1 MTFTPANNDIGFE
14 NEEKPTVDI
23 GFENEE
29 KSTVDMNID
38 QKLQKVGYEDE
49 TTVDT
54 TIIEEQPKVEFEN
67 VFDNKKIFN
76 MDKSWLDWDTEYDF
90 SDYTNTFLQD
100 GSEPFDLYGEAN
112 DKTRNIFK
120 DTIDF
125 SIGENTVP
133 NLEARLKFL
142 SLYDFIKGNQFTNL
156 GFNNKPITRPNDR
169 KEFFELIKRETG
181 YSGGEFLSNKIPI
194 DVVESEEFQNGLTN
208 VMKHYEDKGFTIT
221 MLEADDESGLNKLAK
236 GLGIEI
242 GVGITADYVFAPL
255 LMGNGWAKAVYVL
268 GQFTVGYYANIE
280 AQKQRAKTEDKVNF
294 EVNQNEAIAAG
305 TVQIIPFGVTLKNWK
320 GVAASGVY
328 GSTIATTETFLRD
341 ILGDEVTLK
350 EYYTNAGLGLGF
362 GATLKGSIEG
372 LDKIFTKYKG
382 FKFDKA
388 NKIFNLSKKD
398 VQVVEEATENISK
411 ANKVLKNDIESKG
424 ENYDNIGQKLQNE
437 GSGTNSQTNVR
448 PIDGSVR
455 TYIMPSQFKNTKPN
469 YGDAPIIFES
479 DFDKMA
485 WYLRYKKTKPPKY
498 ADQILES
505 FITQGFTEAEIRQ
518 HGTNIHEKIKQIV
531 IDKTGNAQAGQGNTV
546 GLTIEVPADA
556 KYSGEVQ
563 TTITGK
569 KQNLG
574 DLTKNP
580 QSVEFIKNLKP
591 RQQELVESIIRQLK
605 DENVFLGSKSQVQTR
620 LEGLGMFDKGVVKL
634 SNTSAIK
641 EYAEMYAK
649 MYNLVP
655 SDSLNFAL
663 SQVITLATENV
674 ANKNQIMMDLIKT
687 KDSAKI
693 SKAIDDLFESLTD
706 VEEWLTLG
714 LPLRTQAGRTV
725 KSFGM
730 KPEQGIEG
738 KTVEEI
744 TGMTP
749 AEKAA
754 ATAKV
759 PELQID
765 IDDAIARNQLLKT
778 RLKDAL
784 EEATKTG
791 DYSRLNQVAVKI
803 KAASGDPR
811 KLVAIQNQ
819 DAFSTSLMK
828 GASKAVRILN
838 EIGINAVLSGP
849 TTQTIN
855 LYSGAMMTFMKA
867 MNNFA
872 GANSVQE
879 LQAAQQYM
887 SYLFYNL
894 DFGVNAWKRSW
905 DMEDNFV
912 NVGNIKG
919 DTGQRF
925 IISSDSSFWPLR
937 AYDEFGKIIRLP
949 SRLMTANDALI
960 QAPNI
965 IAATAFEAFNE
976 GIARNLKGENLTKYI
991 KGTVDGVISY
1001 LLRGQEGTLGRID
1014 PLDEGV
1020 VGPKQLQPTDAV
1032 IQRIL
1037 TRAKEVG
1044 KTITFT
1050 QDIRT
1055 DSLFGKGA
1063 KFINDAAINN
1073 PLVRFYFKFTRT
1085 PTNMFLESS
1094 RYLPIVNMPIQVTLP
1109 NGKRAN
1115 INVVN
1120 QAFLPDMVADL
1131 NSSDPYVRQQANGQI
1146 RMGAALGTL
1155 MLFLTNKQFEDGDDE
1170 YKEEFLTGGGPNFYT
1185 KEGAAQW
1192 IAMWKNGWRP
1202 YSKAVLQ
1209 YDEYGDPLL
1218 KNGKPVYIYKSL
1230 EFIPDP
1236 LASLIRTWLDF
1247 AEMQPYLF
1255 DEDFDVEGVAEYVG
1269 TWFAFVGRNMF
1280 GKTYTSQ
1287 VSELLKI
1294 ISAGGQINEQGI
1306 DEGLKYQS
1314 KKFIDYVGRQ
1324 VSSNF
1329 PYSSLFKRLQR
1340 LPAAIKETMGFN
1352 EEDAKALFEST
1363 GDPTELRKF
1372 IKRDS
1377 KTYSGDGANE
1387 SLPYSHEDFNKANF
1401 VIQALENTRDKIFKE
1416 IVPLNVGGKLPAQV
1430 EHITNNVITYP
1441 RKEGGIFQ
1449 FIYNRPIGESQNF
1462 LVNEVESEIG
1472 KTLPPPP
1479 DIIRGS
1485 ALPNLTSGEFIPKK
1499 LDRVEYNNL
1508 KKIVNLIELNYK
1520 GKSMNIQEAIN
1531 AEINTDYIK
1540 KRRSIIKN
1548 FGLQSEEGTRAA
1560 EEIFQKLS
1568 KINTKYIKAGMIEYM
1583 QTEMTQEDINNR
1595 INAVE
1600 EKNQNY
1606 NDVLLKELDKLNLGT
1621 FNNSSF

>member
-1 MTFTPANNDIGFE
+1 MTFTPTNNELGFDK
-14 NEEKPTVDI
+14 EKPDL
-23 GFENEE
+23 
-29 KSTVDMNID
+29 DID
-38 QKLQKVGYEDE
+38 QKLNELGFEDE

-54 TIIEEQPKVEFEN
+54 EEDQQPEIEFEN

-76 MDKSWLDWDTEYDF
+76 TNKSWLDWDTEYDF
-90 SDYTNTFLQD
+90 NDYTNTFLQD
-100 GSEPFDLYGEAN
+100 GNEPFDLYAEPN

-120 DTIDF
+120 KTID
-125 SIGENTVP
+125 SSVGEDTVP

-156 GFNNKPITRPNDR
+156 GFNNKPIKGLRDR
-169 KEFFELIKRETG
+169 GEFFKLIKKETG
-181 YSGGEFLSNKIPI
+181 FSGEEFLGNKIPREK
-194 DVVESEEFQNGLTN
+194 VESEEFQNGLTN
-208 VMKHYEDKGFTIT
+208 VMKHYEDKGFTIN
-221 MLEADDESGLNKLAK
+221 MLEADNESQLNKLAK
-236 GLGIEI
+236 GMGIEI
-242 GVGITADYVFAPL
+242 GLGMTADYVFAPL
-255 LMGNGWAKAVYVL
+255 LAGNAWSKALYVL
-268 GQFTVGYYANIE
+268 GQFTVGYTADIE
-280 AQKQRAKTEDKVNF
+280 SQKQQLKTEDRINF
-294 EVNQNEAIAAG
+294 KPDQRRAFAAG
-305 TVQIIPFGVTLKNWK
+305 VTQIIPFGNTIKGWK
-320 GVAASGVY
+320 GVAASAGY
-328 GSTIATTETFLRD
+328 GSTIATTETFIRD
-341 ILGDEVTLK
+341 LLGDDISLD
-350 EYYTNAGLGLGF
+350 EYFANAGLGATF
-362 GATLKGSIEG
+362 GASLKGSIEG
-372 LDKIFTKYKG
+372 LDSVIKKYKN
-382 FKFDKA
+382 FRYDKI
-388 NKIFNLSKKD
+388 NNIFNLPKKD
-398 VQVVEEATENISK
+398 IQVVEEANENISK
-411 ANKVLKNDIESKG
+411 ATKVLKNDIQSKG
-424 ENYDNIGQKLQNE
+424 ENYDNIGDKLKNE
-437 GSGTNSQTNVR
+437 GSGTSSQTNVR

-455 TYIMPSQFKNTKPN
+455 TYIMPSNFKRDKPR
-469 YGDAPIIFES
+469 YGDAPIIFQS
-479 DFDKMA
+479 DFDKMS
-485 WYLRYKKTKPPKY
+485 WYLRYKKTKYSKN
-498 ADQILES
+498 ADKILES
-505 FITQGFTEAEIRQ
+505 FITQGFTEQEIRQ
-518 HGTNIHEKIKQIV
+518 HGTNLHGKIKQIV
-531 IDKTGNAQAGQGNTV
+531 TDKTGSAQAGRGNTV
-546 GLTIEVPADA
+546 GLTIEVPADPN
-556 KYSGEVQ
+556 YSQQVQ
-563 TTITGK
+563 TSITGK

-580 QSVEFIKNLKP
+580 QSVAFVKEFKP
-591 RQQELVESIIRQLK
+591 RQQELVEAIIRQLK
-605 DENVFLGSKSQVQTR
+605 DENVFVGSKSQIQTR
-620 LEGLGMFDKGVVKL
+620 LEGLGMFDEGVVKL
-634 SNTSAIK
+634 SNTTAIK

-649 MYNLVP
+649 LYDLVP
-655 SDSLNFAL
+655 SDSLNFAV

-687 KDSAKI
+687 KDPLKI

-725 KSFGM
+725 KAFGM

-744 TGMTP
+744 TGMTA

-778 RLKDAL
+778 RLTEAL

-791 DYSRLNQVAVKI
+791 DYSRLNQAAVTL

-819 DAFSTSLMK
+819 DAISTSLIKGLDK
-828 GASKAVRILN
+828 GARILN

-849 TTQTIN
+849 NTQAIN

-879 LQAAQQYM
+879 LRAAQQYL

-894 DFGVNAWKRSW
+894 DFGVQTWKRSW
-905 DMEDNFV
+905 DMEDNFI
-912 NVGNIKG
+912 NVGSIKG

-937 AYDEFGKIIRLP
+937 AYDEFGRIIRLP

-976 GIARNLKGENLTKYI
+976 GIARNLEGEDLTKYI

-1014 PLDEGV
+1014 PLDQGV
-1020 VGPKQLQPTDAV
+1020 VGPRELQPTDAV

-1037 TRAKEVG
+1037 ARAKEVG
-1044 KTITFT
+1044 KSITFT

-1055 DSLFGKGA
+1055 DSYFGKGA

-1073 PLVRFYFKFTRT
+1073 PAVRFYFKFTRT
-1085 PTNMFLESS
+1085 PTNMFLETA
-1094 RYLPIVNMPIQVTLP
+1094 RYLPIVNLPIQVTLP
-1109 NGKRAN
+1109 NGKNVN
-1115 INVVN
+1115 INRVN
-1120 QAFLPDMVADL
+1120 QALLPDMVADL
-1131 NSSDPYVRQQANGQI
+1131 NSPDPYVRQQANGQI

-1170 YKEEFLTGGGPNFYT
+1170 YKKEFLTGGGPNFYT

-1192 IAMWKNGWRP
+1192 ISMYKNGWRP

-1209 YDEYGDPLL
+1209 YDENGDPLL
-1218 KNGKPVYIYKSL
+1218 RNGKPVYIYKSL
-1230 EFIPDP
+1230 EFLPDP
-1236 LASLIRTWLDF
+1236 LASLVRTWLDF
-1247 AEMQPYLF
+1247 AEMQPWLYEGDL
-1255 DEDFDVEGVAEYVG
+1255 DAEGVAEYVG

-1287 VSELLKI
+1287 ISELLKFI
-1294 ISAGGQINEQGI
+1294 QLGGGISKQGI
-1306 DEGLKYQS
+1306 DEGLKYRD
-1314 KKFIDYVGRQ
+1314 KKFIDYIGRQ
-1324 VSSNF
+1324 VSVNL
-1329 PYSSLFKRLQR
+1329 PYSSLFKRLAR
-1340 LPAAIKETMGFN
+1340 VPAAIKETMGFS

-1363 GDPTELRKF
+1363 GNPTQLRKF

-1387 SLPYSHEDFNKANF
+1387 SLPYSDEDFNKANF
-1401 VIQALENTRDKIFKE
+1401 VVQAFQNTVDKMFKE

-1430 EHITNNVITYP
+1430 EHITNNVVTYP
-1441 RKEGGIFQ
+1441 RKEGGVLQ
-1449 FIYNRPIGESQNF
+1449 FLYNRPIGESQNF
-1462 LVNEVESEIG
+1462 LVLDVQSEIG
-1472 KTLPPPP
+1472 KMLPPPP

-1485 ALPNLTSGEFIPKK
+1485 VLPNLRSDDFIPKK
-1499 LDRVEYNNL
+1499 LDRNEYNDL
-1508 KKIVNLIELNYK
+1508 KKITNLIELKYK
-1520 GKSMNIQEAIN
+1520 GKDMNIKEAIN
-1531 AEINTDYIK
+1531 AEINTPYIQSL
-1540 KRRSIIKN
+1540 RNTIKN
-1548 FGLQSEEGTRAA
+1548 NGLQSEEGQKAS
-1560 EEIFQKLS
+1560 ELIFQTLS
-1568 KINTKYIKAGMIEYM
+1568 QVNTKFIKAGMIEYM
-1583 QTEMTQEDINNR
+1583 RSEMSVEDRNNR

-1600 EKNQNY
+1600 QKNQNY
-1606 NDVLLKELDKLNLGT
+1606 NEKLQEEFDKLNLGT

>member
-1 MTFTPANNDIGFE
+1 MTSSTPNLGFQEEDINEDIGFSDDVTNTDRSTI
-14 NEEKPTVDI
+14 NEVQ
-23 GFENEE
+23 EE
-29 KSTVDMNID
+29 P
-38 QKLQKVGYEDE
+38 E
-49 TTVDT
+49 
-54 TIIEEQPKVEFEN
+54 IEFKN

-76 MDKSWLDWDTEYDF
+76 MDKSWIDWDTEYNF

-100 GSEPFDLYGEAN
+100 GEEPFDLYAEPN
-112 DKTRNIFK
+112 DKTRNIFNK
-120 DTIDF
+120 TIDF
-125 SIGENTVP
+125 SVGEDTVP
-133 NLEARLKFL
+133 NLEPRLKFL
-142 SLYDFIKGNQFTNL
+142 SVYDFIKGNQFTNL
-156 GFNNKPITRPNDR
+156 GFNNKPIKGLKDR
-169 KEFFELIKRETG
+169 KQFFNLIKKETG
-181 YSGGEFLSNKIPI
+181 FTGEEFLGNKIPREK
-194 DVVESEEFQNGLTN
+194 VESEEFQKGLAN
-208 VMKHYEDKGFTIT
+208 VMKHYEDKGFTIN
-221 MLEADDESGLNKLAK
+221 MLEADDESQLNKLAK
-236 GLGIEI
+236 GMGIEI
-242 GVGITADYVFAPL
+242 GAGITADYVFAPL
-255 LMGNGWAKAVYVL
+255 LMGNGWSKAIYAL
-268 GQFTVGYYANIE
+268 GQFSVGYTANIE
-280 AQKQRAKTEDKVNF
+280 AQKQRVKEEDRVNF
-294 EVNQNEAIAAG
+294 KPNQNEAVAAG
-305 TVQIIPFGVTLKNWK
+305 FTQIIPFGVTLKGWK
-320 GVAASGVY
+320 GVAASGAY
-328 GSTIATTETFLRD
+328 GGTIATTETFLRD
-341 ILGDEVTLK
+341 ILGDDVSLD
-350 EYYTNAGLGLGF
+350 EYYASFGLGTAF
-362 GATLKGSIEG
+362 GTGLKGSIEG
-372 LDKIFTKYKG
+372 LDKIFTKYKN
-382 FKFDKA
+382 FRYD
-388 NKIFNLSKKD
+388 NLNNIFTLNKKD
-398 VQVVEEATENISK
+398 VQVVEEATENITK
-411 ANKVLKNDIESKG
+411 ANKILKNDIESKG
-424 ENYDNIGQKLQNE
+424 ENYDNIGEKLKNE
-437 GSGTNSQTNVR
+437 GSGTSSQTNTK

-455 TYIMPSQFKNTKPN
+455 TYIMPNQFKNTKPN
-469 YGDAPIIFES
+469 YGDAPIVFQS

-485 WYLRYKKTKPPKY
+485 WYLRYKKTNPPKY
-498 ADQILES
+498 ADKILES
-505 FITQGFTEAEIRQ
+505 FITQGFTEQEIRQ

-531 IDKTGNAQAGQGNTV
+531 IDKTGNAKAGQGNTV

-556 KYSGEVQ
+556 KYSQEVQ
-563 TTITGK
+563 TSITGK

-580 QSVEFIKNLKP
+580 QSVAFVKEFKP

-605 DENVFLGSKSQVQTR
+605 DEDVFVGSKSQVQTR

-655 SDSLNFAL
+655 SDSLNFAVA
-663 SQVITLATENV
+663 QVITLATENV

-730 KPEQGIEG
+730 KTEQGIEG

-765 IDDAIARNQLLKT
+765 IDDAISRNQLLKT
-778 RLKDAL
+778 RLTEAL

-791 DYSRLNQVAVKI
+791 DYSKLNQAAVTL

-819 DAFSTSLMK
+819 DAISTSLIKGLDK
-828 GASKAVRILN
+828 GARILN

-849 TTQTIN
+849 NTQAIN

-867 MNNFA
+867 MNNFV
-872 GANSVQE
+872 GASSVTE
-879 LQAAQQYM
+879 LRAAQQYM

-894 DFGVNAWKRSW
+894 DFGVQAWKRSW
-905 DMEDNFV
+905 DMEDNFI
-912 NVGNIKG
+912 NVGNVKG

-937 AYDEFGKIIRLP
+937 AYDEFGRVIRLP
-949 SRLMTANDALI
+949 SRLMTANDALV

-976 GIARNLKGENLTKYI
+976 GVGRNLEGEDLTKYI

-1020 VGPKQLQPTDAV
+1020 VGPRQLQPTDAV

-1037 TRAKEVG
+1037 TRAKDVG

-1055 DSLFGKGA
+1055 DSYFGQGA

-1073 PLVRFYFKFTRT
+1073 PAVRFYFKFTRT
-1085 PTNMFLESS
+1085 PTNMFLETA
-1094 RYLPIVNMPIQVTLP
+1094 RYLPIVNLPIQVTLP
-1109 NGKRAN
+1109 NGKRVN
-1115 INVVN
+1115 INLVN
-1120 QAFLPDMVADL
+1120 QALLPDMVADL
-1131 NSSDPYVRQQANGQI
+1131 NSPDPYVRQQANGQI

-1170 YKEEFLTGGGPNFYT
+1170 YKKEFLTGGGPNFYT
-1185 KEGAAQW
+1185 KEGAVQW
-1192 IAMWKNGWRP
+1192 ISMYKNGWRP

-1209 YDEYGDPLL
+1209 YDENGDPLL

-1236 LASLIRTWLDF
+1236 LASLVRTWLDF
-1247 AEMQPYLF
+1247 AEMQPWLL
-1255 DEDFDVEGVAEYVG
+1255 DEGEGVMEYIG

-1287 VSELLKI
+1287 ISELLKI
-1294 ISAGGQINEQGI
+1294 LSAGGRISEQGI
-1306 DEGLKYQS
+1306 DEGLKYQD
-1314 KKFIDYVGRQ
+1314 KKLLDYIGRQ
-1324 VSSNF
+1324 VSANF
-1329 PYSSLFKRLQR
+1329 PYSSLFKRLAR
-1340 LPAAIKETMGFN
+1340 VPAAIKETMGFN
-1352 EEDAKALFEST
+1352 EEEAKALFEST
-1363 GDPTELRKF
+1363 GDPTQLRKF
-1372 IKRDS
+1372 LKRDS

-1387 SLPYSHEDFNKANF
+1387 SLPYSDEDFNKANYI
-1401 VIQALENTRDKIFKE
+1401 VQALENTVDKIFKE
-1416 IVPLNVGGKLPAQV
+1416 IVPLNVGGKLPSQV
-1430 EHITNNVITYP
+1430 EHITNNVVTYP
-1441 RKEGGIFQ
+1441 RKEGGLFQ

-1462 LVNEVESEIG
+1462 LVLDVQAEIG
-1472 KTLPPPP
+1472 KMLPPPP

-1485 ALPNLTSGEFIPKK
+1485 VLPNLKSEDFIPKK
-1499 LDRVEYNNL
+1499 LDRNEYNTL
-1508 KKIVNLIELNYK
+1508 KKITNVIELKYK
-1520 GKSMNIQEAIN
+1520 GKNMNIREAIN
-1531 AEINTDYIK
+1531 AEINSPYVQT
-1540 KRRSIIKN
+1540 RRNTIKN
-1548 FGLQSEEGTRAA
+1548 FGLQSEEGQRAS
-1560 EEIFQKLS
+1560 EEIFQSLS
-1568 KINTKYIKAGMIEYM
+1568 KINTKFIKAGMIEYM
-1583 QTEMTQEDINNR
+1583 QTEMTETDINSR

-1600 EKNQNY
+1600 NKNIKY
-1606 NDVLLKELDKLNLGT
+1606 NDILLEEFEKLNLGT
-1621 FNNSSF
+1621 FSNSSF

>member
-1 MTFTPANNDIGFE
+1 MTSSTSNIGFE
-14 NEEKPTVDI
+14 NEEKPTVNI
-23 GFENEE
+23 GVDEQLQEVISEN
-29 KSTVDMNID
+29 
-38 QKLQKVGYEDE
+38 Q
-49 TTVDT
+49 TTDNT
-54 TIIEEQPKVEFEN
+54 QEEQQPEVEFEN

-76 MDKSWLDWDTEYDF
+76 MDKSWIDWDTEYNF

-100 GSEPFDLYGEAN
+100 GEEPFDLYAEPN
-112 DKTRNIFK
+112 DKTRNIFNK
-120 DTIDF
+120 TIDF
-125 SIGENTVP
+125 SVGEDTVP

-142 SLYDFIKGNQFTNL
+142 SVYDFIKGNQFTNL
-156 GFNNKPITRPNDR
+156 GFDNKPIKGLRDR
-169 KEFFELIKRETG
+169 QQFFKLIKQETG
-181 YSGGEFLSNKIPI
+181 FTGEEFLGNKIPREK
-194 DVVESEEFQNGLTN
+194 VESEEFQNGLAN
-208 VMKHYEDKGFTIT
+208 VMKHYEDKGFTIN
-221 MLEADDESGLNKLAK
+221 MLEAYDELQLNKLAK
-236 GLGIEI
+236 GMGIEI
-242 GVGITADYVFAPL
+242 GVGMTADYVFSPL
-255 LMGNGWAKAVYVL
+255 LFGKGKWAKAVYAL
-268 GQFTVGYYANIE
+268 GQWAVGYFANVE
-280 AQKQRAKTEDKVNF
+280 AQKQRTKEEDRVNF
-294 EVNQNEAIAAG
+294 KPNNNEAFAAG
-305 TVQIIPFGVTLKNWK
+305 FTQIIPFGVTMKGWK
-320 GVAASGVY
+320 GVAASGAY
-328 GSTIATTETFLRD
+328 GGTIATTETFLRD
-341 ILGDEVTLK
+341 ILGDDVTLD
-350 EYYTNAGLGLGF
+350 EYYASFGLGTAF
-362 GATLKGSIEG
+362 GTGLKGSIEG
-372 LDKIFTKYKG
+372 LDKIFTKYKN
-382 FKFDKA
+382 FRYD
-388 NKIFNLSKKD
+388 NLNNIFTLNKKD
-398 VQVVEEATENISK
+398 VQVVEKAAENITK

-424 ENYDNIGQKLQNE
+424 ENYDNIGEKLKNE
-437 GSGTNSQTNVR
+437 GSGTSSQTNTK

-455 TYIMPSQFKNTKPN
+455 TYIMPNQFKNTKPN
-469 YGDAPIIFES
+469 YGDAPIVFQS

-498 ADQILES
+498 ADKILES
-505 FITQGFTEAEIRQ
+505 FISQGFTEQEIRQ

-531 IDKTGNAQAGQGNTV
+531 IDKTGNAKAGQGNTV

-556 KYSGEVQ
+556 KYSQEVQ
-563 TTITGK
+563 TSITGK

-580 QSVEFIKNLKP
+580 QSVKFIKEFKP
-591 RQQELVESIIRQLK
+591 RQQELVEAIIRQLK
-605 DENVFLGSKSQVQTR
+605 DENVFVGSKSQVQTR

-655 SDSLNFAL
+655 SDSLNFAVA
-663 SQVITLATENV
+663 QVITLATENV

-693 SKAIDDLFESLTD
+693 QKSIDDLFEALTD

-730 KPEQGIEG
+730 KTEQGIEG

-765 IDDAIARNQLLKT
+765 IDDAISRNQLLKT
-778 RLKDAL
+778 RLTEAL
-784 EEATKTG
+784 KEATKTG
-791 DYSRLNQVAVKI
+791 DYSKLNQAAVTL

-819 DAFSTSLMK
+819 DAISTSLIKGLDK
-828 GASKAVRILN
+828 GARILN

-849 TTQTIN
+849 NTQAIN

-872 GANSVQE
+872 GASSVTE
-879 LQAAQQYM
+879 LRAAQQYM

-894 DFGVNAWKRSW
+894 DFGVNVWKRSW
-905 DMEDNFV
+905 DMEDNFI
-912 NVGNIKG
+912 NVGNVKG

-937 AYDEFGKIIRLP
+937 AYDEFGRIIRLP

-976 GIARNLKGENLTKYI
+976 GVGRNLEGEDLTKYI

-1020 VGPKQLQPTDAV
+1020 VGPRQLQPTDAV

-1055 DSLFGKGA
+1055 DSYFGKGA

-1073 PLVRFYFKFTRT
+1073 PAVRFYFKFTRT
-1085 PTNMFLESS
+1085 PTNMFLETA

-1109 NGKRAN
+1109 SGQRVN
-1115 INVVN
+1115 INLVN
-1120 QAFLPDMVADL
+1120 QALLPDMVADL
-1131 NSSDPYVRQQANGQI
+1131 NSPDPYVRQQANGQI

-1155 MLFLTNKQFEDGDDE
+1155 MLFLTNKQFEDVDDE
-1170 YKEEFLTGGGPNFYT
+1170 YKKEFLTGGGPNFYT

-1192 IAMWKNGWRP
+1192 ISMYKNGWRP

-1209 YDEYGDPLL
+1209 YDENGDPLL
-1218 KNGKPVYIYKSL
+1218 RNGKPVYIYKSL

-1236 LASLIRTWLDF
+1236 LASLVRTWLDF
-1247 AEMQPYLF
+1247 AEMQPWLP
-1255 DEDFDVEGVAEYVG
+1255 DEGEGVIEYVG

-1287 VSELLKI
+1287 ISELLKI
-1294 ISAGGQINEQGI
+1294 LSAGGQLTEQGI
-1306 DEGLKYQS
+1306 DEGLKYRD
-1314 KKFIDYVGRQ
+1314 KKLLDYIGRQ
-1324 VSSNF
+1324 VSANF
-1329 PYSSLFKRLQR
+1329 PYSSLFKRLAR
-1340 LPAAIKETMGFN
+1340 VPAAIKETMGFT

-1363 GDPTELRKF
+1363 GNPTELKKF

-1387 SLPYSHEDFNKANF
+1387 SLPYSDEDFNKANYI
-1401 VIQALENTRDKIFKE
+1401 VQALENTVDKMFKE
-1416 IVPLNVGGKLPAQV
+1416 IVPLNVGGKLPSQV
-1430 EHITNNVITYP
+1430 EHITNNVVTYP
-1441 RKEGGIFQ
+1441 RKEGGLFQ

-1462 LVNEVESEIG
+1462 LVLDVQAEIG
-1472 KTLPPPP
+1472 KMLPPPP

-1485 ALPNLTSGEFIPKK
+1485 VLPNLRSADFIPKK
-1499 LDRVEYNNL
+1499 LDRNEYNDL
-1508 KKIVNLIELNYK
+1508 KKITNVIELKYK
-1520 GKSMNIQEAIN
+1520 GKNMNIKEAIN
-1531 AEINTDYIK
+1531 AEINTPYIQSL
-1540 KRRSIIKN
+1540 RNTIKN
-1548 FGLQSEEGTRAA
+1548 NGLQSEEGQKAA
-1560 EEIFQKLS
+1560 ELIFQSLS
-1568 KINTKYIKAGMIEYM
+1568 KVNTKYIKAGMIEYM
-1583 QTEMTQEDINNR
+1583 RTEMTEEDRNNR

-1600 EKNQNY
+1600 EKNQNF
-1606 NDVLLKELDKLNLGT
+1606 NDVLLKEFDKLNLGT

>member
-1 MTFTPANNDIGFE
+1 MTFTPANNNIGFE
-14 NEEKPTVDI
+14 SEEKPTVDI

-29 KSTVDMNID
+29 KSNVDMNID
-38 QKLQKVGYEDE
+38 QKLEKVGYEDE
-49 TTVDT
+49 TTIDT
-54 TIIEEQPKVEFEN
+54 TIIEQQPEVEFEN

-125 SIGENTVP
+125 AIGEDAVP
-133 NLEARLKFL
+133 NLEGRLKFL
-142 SLYDFIKGNQFTNL
+142 SLYDFIKGNQSTNL

-169 KEFFELIKRETG
+169 KEFFKLIKQETG
-181 YSGGEFLSNKIPI
+181 YSGGEFLNNSIPV
-194 DVVESEEFQNGLTN
+194 DVVVSEDFQKGLAN

-221 MLEADDESGLNKLAK
+221 MLEADDESQFNKLAK
-236 GLGIEI
+236 GMGIEI
-242 GVGITADYVFAPL
+242 GVGITADMVFAPL
-255 LMGNGWAKAVYVL
+255 LMGNGWAKAVYAL
-268 GQFTVGYYANIE
+268 GQFAVGYTANCE
-280 AQKQRAKTEDKVNF
+280 AQKQRLKEEDRVNF
-294 EVNQNEAIAAG
+294 KCNNNEAFAAG
-305 TVQIIPFGVTLKNWK
+305 AVQIIPFGVTAKGLK
-320 GVAASGVY
+320 GVVASGVY
-328 GSTIATTETFLRD
+328 GSTITTTETFLRD
-341 ILGDEVTLK
+341 LLGDDVTFD
-350 EYYTNAGLGLGF
+350 EYFTNAALGLGF
-362 GATLKGSIEG
+362 GASFKGSIEG
-372 LDKIFTKYKG
+372 LDKIFTRYKG
-382 FKFDKA
+382 FKADKA
-388 NKIFNLSKKD
+388 NKIFNLDKKD
-398 VQVVEEATENISK
+398 VQIVEEATENINK
-411 ANKVLKNDIESKG
+411 ANNVLKNDIESKG
-424 ENYDNIGQKLQNE
+424 ENYDNIGNKLKTE
-437 GSGTNSQTNVR
+437 GSGTSSQTNVT

-505 FITQGFTEAEIRQ
+505 FISQGFTEAEIRQ
-518 HGTNIHEKIKQIV
+518 HGTNIHEKIKKIV
-531 IDKTGNAQAGQGNTV
+531 IEKTGTAQAGQGNTV

-556 KYSGEVQ
+556 NYSGKVQ

-605 DENVFLGSKSQVQTR
+605 DENVFVGSKSQVQTK
-620 LEGLGMFDKGVVKL
+620 LEGLGMFDEGVVKL

-811 KLVAIQNQ
+811 NLVAIQNQ

-867 MNNFA
+867 MNTFV

-879 LQAAQQYM
+879 LKAAQQYIT
-887 SYLFYNL
+887 YLFYNL
-894 DFGVNAWKRSW
+894 DFGVKAWKRSW

-976 GIARNLKGENLTKYI
+976 GIARNLEGENLTKYI

-1001 LLRGQEGTLGRID
+1001 LLKGQEGQLGRIED
-1014 PLDEGV
+1014 GV
-1020 VGPKQLQPTDAV
+1020 LQPTDAV

-1037 TRAKEVG
+1037 TRAREVG

-1063 KFINDAAINN
+1063 KYINDAAINN
-1073 PLVRFYFKFTRT
+1073 PLVRFYFMFTRT
-1085 PTNMFLESS
+1085 PTNMFLESA
-1094 RYLPIVNMPIQVTLP
+1094 RYLPIVNLPIQVTLP

-1120 QAFLPDMVADL
+1120 QALLPDMVADL
-1131 NSSDPYVRQQANGQI
+1131 NSSDPFVRQQANGQI

-1155 MLFLTNKQFEDGDDE
+1155 MLFLANKQFEDGDDE
-1170 YKEEFLTGGGPNFYT
+1170 YKKEFLTGGGPNFYT

-1192 IAMWKNGWRP
+1192 IAMYKNGWRP

-1255 DEDFDVEGVAEYVG
+1255 DEDFDAEGVGEYVG

-1287 VSELLKI
+1287 ISDLLKI

-1314 KKFIDYVGRQ
+1314 KKFIDYIGRQ
-1324 VSSNF
+1324 VSSRF

-1352 EEDAKALFEST
+1352 EEDAKALFNLT

-1387 SLPYSHEDFNKANF
+1387 SLPYSHEDFNKANYI
-1401 VIQALENTRDKIFKE
+1401 VQALENTVDKIFKE

-1441 RKEGGIFQ
+1441 RKEGGILQ

-1485 ALPNLTSGEFIPKK
+1485 VLPNLTSGEFIPKK

-1540 KRRSIIKN
+1540 TRRSIIKN
-1548 FGLQSEEGTRAA
+1548 FGLQSEEGTKAA
-1560 EEIFQKLS
+1560 EEIFQRLS

>member
-23 GFENEE
+23 G
-29 KSTVDMNID
+29 ID
-38 QKLQKVGYEDE
+38 QKLQEVGYEDE

-54 TIIEEQPKVEFEN
+54 TEEQQPEVEFEN

-76 MDKSWLDWDTEYDF
+76 MDKSWIDWDTEYNF

-100 GSEPFDLYGEAN
+100 GEEPFDLYAEPN
-112 DKTRNIFK
+112 DKTRNIFNK
-120 DTIDF
+120 TILFTD
-125 SIGENTVP
+125 GEDTVP
-133 NLEARLKFL
+133 NIEARLKFL
-142 SLYDFIKGNQFTNL
+142 SVYDFIKGNQFTNL
-156 GFNNKPITRPNDR
+156 GFNNKPIKGLRDR
-169 KEFFELIKRETG
+169 QQFFKLIKQETG
-181 YSGGEFLSNKIPI
+181 FTGEEFLGNKIPREK
-194 DVVESEEFQNGLTN
+194 VETEEFQNGLAN
-208 VMKHYEDKGFTIT
+208 VMKHYEDKGFTIN
-221 MLEADDESGLNKLAK
+221 MLEADDESQLNKLAK
-236 GLGIEI
+236 GMGIEI

-255 LMGNGWAKAVYVL
+255 LLGNGWSKAIYAL
-268 GQFTVGYYANIE
+268 GQFAVGYTADIE
-280 AQKQRAKTEDKVNF
+280 SQKQQLKTEDRVNF
-294 EVNQNEAIAAG
+294 KPDQRRAIAAG
-305 TVQIIPFGVTLKNWK
+305 FTQIIPFGVTLKGPK
-320 GVAASGVY
+320 GIVASAGY
-328 GSTIATTETFLRD
+328 GGTIATTETFLRD
-341 ILGDEVTLK
+341 ILGDDVTLD
-350 EYYTNAGLGLGF
+350 EYYASFGLGATF
-362 GATLKGSIEG
+362 GGTLKTSIEG
-372 LDKIFTKYKG
+372 LDKVFTKYKN
-382 FKFDKA
+382 FRYDKI
-388 NKIFNLSKKD
+388 NNIFNLNKKD
-398 VQVVEEATENISK
+398 VQVVEEATENITK

-424 ENYDNIGQKLQNE
+424 ENYDNIGEKLKNE
-437 GSGTNSQTNVR
+437 GSGTSSQTNTK

-455 TYIMPSQFKNTKPN
+455 TYIMPSQFKRDKPR
-469 YGDAPIIFES
+469 YGDAPIVFQS

-485 WYLRYKKTKPPKY
+485 WYLRYKKTKYSKN
-498 ADQILES
+498 ADKILES
-505 FITQGFTEAEIRQ
+505 FISQGFTEAEIRQ
-518 HGTNIHEKIKQIV
+518 HGTNLHEKIKQIV
-531 IDKTGNAQAGQGNTV
+531 IDKTGSAQAGRGNTV

-556 KYSGEVQ
+556 KYSQEVQ
-563 TTITGK
+563 TSITGK

-580 QSVEFIKNLKP
+580 QSVAFIKEFKP

-605 DENVFLGSKSQVQTR
+605 DEDVFVGSKSQVQTR

-655 SDSLNFAL
+655 SDSLNFAVA
-663 SQVITLATENV
+663 QVITLATENV

-693 SKAIDDLFESLTD
+693 QKSIDDLFEALTD

-730 KPEQGIEG
+730 KTEQGIEG

-765 IDDAIARNQLLKT
+765 IDDAISRNQLLKT
-778 RLKDAL
+778 RLTEAL

-791 DYSRLNQVAVKI
+791 DYSKLNQAAVTL

-819 DAFSTSLMK
+819 DAISTSLIKGLDK
-828 GASKAVRILN
+828 GARILN

-849 TTQTIN
+849 NTQAIN

-867 MNNFA
+867 MNNFV
-872 GANSVQE
+872 GASSVTE
-879 LQAAQQYM
+879 LRAAQQYM

-905 DMEDNFV
+905 DMEDNFI
-912 NVGNIKG
+912 NVGNVKG

-937 AYDEFGKIIRLP
+937 AYDEFGRIIRLP

-976 GIARNLKGENLTKYI
+976 GVGRNLEGEDLTKYI

-1020 VGPKQLQPTDAV
+1020 VGPRQLQPTDAV

-1055 DSLFGKGA
+1055 DSYFGKGA

-1073 PLVRFYFKFTRT
+1073 PAVRFYFKFTRT
-1085 PTNMFLESS
+1085 PTNMFLETA
-1094 RYLPIVNMPIQVTLP
+1094 RYLPIVNMPIQVDLP
-1109 NGKRAN
+1109 NGQRVN

-1120 QAFLPDMVADL
+1120 QALLPDMVADL
-1131 NSSDPYVRQQANGQI
+1131 NSPDPYVRQQANGQI

-1155 MLFLTNKQFEDGDDE
+1155 MLFLTNKQFEDVDDE
-1170 YKEEFLTGGGPNFYT
+1170 YKKEFLTGGGPNFYT

-1192 IAMWKNGWRP
+1192 ISMYKNGWRP

-1209 YDEYGDPLL
+1209 YDENGDPLL

-1236 LASLIRTWLDF
+1236 LASLVRTWLDF
-1247 AEMQPYLF
+1247 AEMQPWLYEGDL
-1255 DEDFDVEGVAEYVG
+1255 DAEGVAEYVG

-1287 VSELLKI
+1287 ISELLKI
-1294 ISAGGQINEQGI
+1294 LSAGGQLTEQGI
-1306 DEGLKYQS
+1306 DEGLKYRD
-1314 KKFIDYVGRQ
+1314 KKLLDYIGRQ
-1324 VSSNF
+1324 VSANF
-1329 PYSSLFKRLQR
+1329 PYSSLFKRLAR
-1340 LPAAIKETMGFN
+1340 VPAAIKETMGFT

-1363 GDPTELRKF
+1363 GDPTQLRKF

-1387 SLPYSHEDFNKANF
+1387 SLPYSDEDFNKANF
-1401 VIQALENTRDKIFKE
+1401 VIQALENTVDKMFKE
-1416 IVPLNVGGKLPAQV
+1416 IVPLNVGGKLPSQV
-1430 EHITNNVITYP
+1430 EHITNNVVTYP
-1441 RKEGGIFQ
+1441 RKEGGLFQ

-1462 LVNEVESEIG
+1462 LVLDVQAEIG
-1472 KTLPPPP
+1472 KMLPPPP

-1485 ALPNLTSGEFIPKK
+1485 VLPNLRSAEFIPKK
-1499 LDRVEYNNL
+1499 LDRNEYNDL
-1508 KKIVNLIELNYK
+1508 KKITNVIELKYK
-1520 GKSMNIQEAIN
+1520 GKDMNIKEAIN
-1531 AEINTDYIK
+1531 AEINTPYIQSL
-1540 KRRSIIKN
+1540 RSTIKN
-1548 FGLQSEEGTRAA
+1548 NGLQSEEGQKAA
-1560 EEIFQKLS
+1560 ELIFQSLS

-1583 QTEMTQEDINNR
+1583 RTEMTQKDIDNR

-1600 EKNQNY
+1600 EKNQNF
-1606 NDVLLKELDKLNLGT
+1606 NDVLLKEFDKLNLGT

>member
-1 MTFTPANNDIGFE
+1 MTSSTSNIGFE
-14 NEEKPTVDI
+14 NEEKPTVNI
-23 GFENEE
+23 GVDEQLQEVISEN
-29 KSTVDMNID
+29 
-38 QKLQKVGYEDE
+38 Q
-49 TTVDT
+49 TTDNT
-54 TIIEEQPKVEFEN
+54 QEEQQPEVEFEN

-76 MDKSWLDWDTEYDF
+76 MDKSWIDWDTEYNF

-100 GSEPFDLYGEAN
+100 GEEPFDLYAEPN
-112 DKTRNIFK
+112 DKTRNIFNK
-120 DTIDF
+120 TIDF
-125 SIGENTVP
+125 SVGEDTVP

-142 SLYDFIKGNQFTNL
+142 SVYDFIKGNQFTNL

-194 DVVESEEFQNGLTN
+194 DVVESEEFQNGLAN

-221 MLEADDESGLNKLAK
+221 MLEADDESELNKLAK

-242 GVGITADYVFAPL
+242 GVGVTADYVFAPL
-255 LMGNGWAKAVYVL
+255 LMGNNWAKAIYVL

-388 NKIFNLSKKD
+388 NKIFNLSKKE
-398 VQVVEEATENISK
+398 VQVVEEANENINK
-411 ANKVLKNDIESKG
+411 ATKILKNDIESKG
-424 ENYDNIGQKLQNE
+424 ENYDNIGQKLKNE
-437 GSGTNSQTNVR
+437 GSGTSSQTNTR

-455 TYIMPSQFKNTKPN
+455 TYIMPNQFKNTKPN
-469 YGDAPIIFES
+469 YGDAPIVFQS

-505 FITQGFTEAEIRQ
+505 FINQGFTEAEIRQ
-518 HGTNIHEKIKQIV
+518 HGTNLHEKIKQIV
-531 IDKTGNAQAGQGNTV
+531 IDKTGSAQAGRGNTV

-556 KYSGEVQ
+556 KYSQEVQ
-563 TTITGK
+563 TSITGK

-580 QSVEFIKNLKP
+580 QSVAFIKEFKP

-605 DENVFLGSKSQVQTR
+605 DEDVFVGSKSQVQTR
-620 LEGLGMFDKGVVKL
+620 LEGLGMFDKGIVKL

-744 TGMTP
+744 TGMTA

-778 RLKDAL
+778 RMTEAL

-791 DYSRLNQVAVKI
+791 DYSKLNQAAVTL
-803 KAASGDPR
+803 KAASSDPR
-811 KLVAIQNQ
+811 KLVAVQNQ
-819 DAFSTSLMK
+819 DAISTSLIKGLDK
-828 GASKAVRILN
+828 GARILN

-849 TTQTIN
+849 NTQAIN

-867 MNNFA
+867 INNFA
-872 GANSVQE
+872 GASSVTE
-879 LQAAQQYM
+879 LRAAQQYL

-894 DFGVNAWKRSW
+894 DFGVQAWKRSW
-905 DMEDNFV
+905 DMEDNFI

-937 AYDEFGKIIRLP
+937 AYDEFGRVIRLP
-949 SRLMTANDALI
+949 SRLMTANDALV

-965 IAATAFEAFNE
+965 IAATAFEAFYE
-976 GIARNLKGENLTKYI
+976 GIGRNLEGEDLTKYI

-1001 LLRGQEGTLGRID
+1001 LLKGQEGQLGRIED
-1014 PLDEGV
+1014 GV
-1020 VGPKQLQPTDAV
+1020 LQPTDAV

-1055 DSLFGKGA
+1055 DSYFGKGA

-1073 PLVRFYFKFTRT
+1073 PAVRFYFKFTRT
-1085 PTNMFLESS
+1085 PTNMFLETA
-1094 RYLPIVNMPIQVTLP
+1094 RYLPIVNLPIQVSLP
-1109 NGKRAN
+1109 NGQRVN

-1120 QAFLPDMVADL
+1120 QALLPDMVADL
-1131 NSSDPYVRQQANGQI
+1131 NSPDPYVRQQANGQI

-1155 MLFLTNKQFEDGDDE
+1155 MLFLTNKQFEDVDDE
-1170 YKEEFLTGGGPNFYT
+1170 YKKEFLTGGGPNFYT

-1192 IAMWKNGWRP
+1192 ISMYKNGWRP

-1209 YDEYGDPLL
+1209 YDENGDPLL
-1218 KNGKPVYIYKSL
+1218 RNGKPVYIYKSL

-1236 LASLIRTWLDF
+1236 LASLVRTWLDF
-1247 AEMQPYLF
+1247 AEMQPWLYEGDL
-1255 DEDFDVEGVAEYVG
+1255 DAEGVAEYVG

-1287 VSELLKI
+1287 ISELLKI
-1294 ISAGGQINEQGI
+1294 LSAGGQLTEQGI
-1306 DEGLKYQS
+1306 DEGLKYRD
-1314 KKFIDYVGRQ
+1314 KKLLDYIGRQ
-1324 VSSNF
+1324 VSANF
-1329 PYSSLFKRLQR
+1329 PYSSLFKRLAR
-1340 LPAAIKETMGFN
+1340 VPAAIKETMGFN

-1363 GDPTELRKF
+1363 GDPKQLRKF
-1372 IKRDS
+1372 LKRDS

-1401 VIQALENTRDKIFKE
+1401 IIQAFENTVDKMFKE

-1462 LVNEVESEIG
+1462 LVLDVQAEIG
-1472 KTLPPPP
+1472 KMLPPPP

-1485 ALPNLTSGEFIPKK
+1485 VLPNLRSADFIPKK
-1499 LDRVEYNNL
+1499 LDRNEYNDL
-1508 KKIVNLIELNYK
+1508 KKITNVIELKYK
-1520 GKSMNIQEAIN
+1520 GRDMNIKEAIN
-1531 AEINTDYIK
+1531 AEINTPYIQS
-1540 KRRSIIKN
+1540 RRSIIQN
-1548 FGLQSEEGTRAA
+1548 FGLQSEEGQRAS
-1560 EEIFQKLS
+1560 EEIYQTLS

-1583 QTEMTQEDINNR
+1583 RTEMTEEDRNNR

-1600 EKNQNY
+1600 EKNQNF
-1606 NDVLLKELDKLNLGT
+1606 NDVLLKEFDKLNLGT

>member
-1 MTFTPANNDIGFE
+1 MTSSTPNLGFQEENTNEDIGFQEE
-14 NEEKPTVDI
+14 NINEVIKSNDDVTNTDVTNTDRSTINEVQEETEI
-23 GFENEE
+23 
-29 KSTVDMNID
+29 
-38 QKLQKVGYEDE
+38 
-49 TTVDT
+49 
-54 TIIEEQPKVEFEN
+54 EFEN
-67 VFDNKKIFN
+67 VFNNKKIFN
-76 MDKSWLDWDTEYDF
+76 MDKSWIDWDTEYNF

-100 GSEPFDLYGEAN
+100 GEEPFDLYAEPD
-112 DKTRNIFK
+112 DKTRAIFNK
-120 DTIDF
+120 TIDF
-125 SIGENTVP
+125 SVREDIVP
-133 NLEARLKFL
+133 NLEPRLKFL
-142 SLYDFIKGNQFTNL
+142 SLYDFIKGNQFSNL

-169 KEFFELIKRETG
+169 KEFFQLIKKETG
-181 YSGGEFLSNKIPI
+181 FTGEEFLGNKIPI
-194 DVVESEEFQNGLTN
+194 DVVESEEFQNGLAN
-208 VMKHYEDKGFTIT
+208 VMKHYEDKGFTIN
-221 MLEADDESGLNKLAK
+221 MLEADNESQFNKLAK
-236 GLGIEI
+236 GIGIEI

-255 LMGNGWAKAVYVL
+255 LGGKGWSKALYVL
-268 GQFTVGYYANIE
+268 GQFTVGYTANCE
-280 AQKQRAKTEDKVNF
+280 AQKQRLKEEDRVNF
-294 EVNQNEAIAAG
+294 KCNHREAIAAG
-305 TVQIIPFGVTLKNWK
+305 TTQIIPFGVTLKGWK
-320 GVAASGVY
+320 GVVGASGY
-328 GSTIATTETFLRD
+328 GGTIATSETFLRD
-341 ILGDEVTLK
+341 ILGDDVTLE
-350 EYYTNAGLGLGF
+350 EYFANFGV
-362 GATLKGSIEG
+362 GATFGGTLKTSIEG

-398 VQVVEEATENISK
+398 VQVVEEATENINK
-411 ANKVLKNDIESKG
+411 ATKILKNDIESKG
-424 ENYDNIGQKLQNE
+424 ENYDNIGEKLKNE
-437 GSGTNSQTNVR
+437 GSGSSSQTNTR

-455 TYIMPSQFKNTKPN
+455 TYIMPRQFKKSKPN
-469 YGDAPIIFES
+469 YGDAPIIFQS

-498 ADQILES
+498 ANQILES

-531 IDKTGNAQAGQGNTV
+531 IDKTGSAQAGRGNTV
-546 GLTIEVPADA
+546 GLTIEVPADT

-563 TTITGK
+563 TSITGK

-580 QSVEFIKNLKP
+580 QSVEFIKQFKP
-591 RQQELVESIIRQLK
+591 RQQELVEAIIRQLK
-605 DENVFLGSKSQVQTR
+605 DENVFVGSKSQVQTR
-620 LEGLGMFDKGVVKL
+620 LEGLGMFDEGVVKL
-634 SNTSAIK
+634 SNTTAIK

-649 MYNLVP
+649 LYNLVP

-744 TGMTP
+744 TGMTA

-754 ATAKV
+754 VTAKV

-765 IDDAIARNQLLKT
+765 IDDAISRNQLLKT
-778 RLKDAL
+778 RLTEAL

-791 DYSRLNQVAVKI
+791 DYSKLNQAAVKI

-811 KLVAIQNQ
+811 NLVAIQNQ
-819 DAFSTSLMK
+819 DAISTSLIK
-828 GASKAVRILN
+828 GLDKTVRILN

-849 TTQTIN
+849 NTQAIN

-867 MNNFA
+867 MNNFV
-872 GANSVQE
+872 GASSVTE
-879 LQAAQQYM
+879 LRAAQQYL

-894 DFGVNAWKRSW
+894 DFGVQAWKRSW
-905 DMEDNFV
+905 DMEDNFI
-912 NVGNIKG
+912 NVGNVKG

-937 AYDEFGKIIRLP
+937 AYDEFGRVIRLP
-949 SRLMTANDALI
+949 SRLMTANDALV

-965 IAATAFEAFNE
+965 IAATAFEAFYE
-976 GIARNLKGENLTKYI
+976 GVGRNLEGEDLTKYI

-1001 LLRGQEGTLGRID
+1001 LLKGQEGQLGRIED
-1014 PLDEGV
+1014 GV
-1020 VGPKQLQPTDAV
+1020 LQPTDAV

-1037 TRAKEVG
+1037 TRAKDVG

-1055 DSLFGKGA
+1055 DSKFGQAA

-1073 PLVRFYFKFTRT
+1073 PAVRFYFKFTRT
-1085 PTNMFLESS
+1085 PTNMFLETA
-1094 RYLPIVNMPIQVTLP
+1094 RYLPIINLPLQVDLP
-1109 NGKRAN
+1109 NGRRVN
-1115 INVVN
+1115 LNLVN
-1120 QAFLPDMVADL
+1120 QALLPDMVADL
-1131 NSSDPYVRQQANGQI
+1131 NSPDPYVRQQANGQI

-1170 YKEEFLTGGGPNFYT
+1170 YKKEFLTGGGPNFYT

-1192 IAMWKNGWRP
+1192 ISMYKNGWRP

-1209 YDEYGDPLL
+1209 YDENGDALL
-1218 KNGKPVYIYKSL
+1218 RNGKPVYIYKSL

-1236 LASLIRTWLDF
+1236 LASLVRTWLDF
-1247 AEMQPYLF
+1247 AEMQPWLP
-1255 DEDFDVEGVAEYVG
+1255 DEGEGVPEYVG

-1280 GKTYTSQ
+1280 NKTYTSQ
-1287 VSELLKI
+1287 ISELLKFI
-1294 ISAGGQINEQGI
+1294 QIGGGISEQGI
-1306 DEGLKYQS
+1306 DEGLKYQD
-1314 KKFIDYVGRQ
+1314 KKLLDYIGRQ
-1324 VSSNF
+1324 VSANF
-1329 PYSSLFKRLQR
+1329 PYSGLFKRLAR
-1340 LPAAIKETMGFN
+1340 VPAAIKETMGFT
-1352 EEDAKALFEST
+1352 EEEAKALFEST
-1363 GDPTELRKF
+1363 GDPTQLRKF

-1377 KTYSGDGANE
+1377 RTYSGDGANE
-1387 SLPYSHEDFNKANF
+1387 SLPYSDEDFNKANYI
-1401 VIQALENTRDKIFKE
+1401 IQALENTQDKIFKE
-1416 IVPLNVGGKLPAQV
+1416 IVPLNVGGKLPSQV
-1430 EHITNNVITYP
+1430 EHITNNVVTYP
-1441 RKEGGIFQ
+1441 RKEGGLFQ

-1462 LVNEVESEIG
+1462 LVLDVQAEIG
-1472 KTLPPPP
+1472 RMLPPPP

-1485 ALPNLTSGEFIPKK
+1485 VLPNLKSKDFIPKK
-1499 LDRVEYNNL
+1499 LDRNEYNTL
-1508 KKIVNLIELNYK
+1508 KKITNVIELKYK
-1520 GKSMNIQEAIN
+1520 GKNMNIREAIN
-1531 AEINTDYIK
+1531 AEINTPYIQSL
-1540 KRRSIIKN
+1540 RSTIKN
-1548 FGLQSEEGTRAA
+1548 YGLQSDEGQKAA
-1560 EEIFQKLS
+1560 ELIFQRLS
-1568 KINTKYIKAGMIEYM
+1568 KINTKFIKAGMIEYM
-1583 QTEMTQEDINNR
+1583 QTEMTETDINNR

-1600 EKNQNY
+1600 NKNIKF
-1606 NDVLLKELDKLNLGT
+1606 NDILLEEFEKLNLGT
-1621 FNNSSF
+1621 FSNSSF

>member
-1 MTFTPANNDIGFE
+1 MTSSTSNIGFE
-14 NEEKPTVDI
+14 NEEKPTVNI
-23 GFENEE
+23 GVDEQLQEVISEN
-29 KSTVDMNID
+29 
-38 QKLQKVGYEDE
+38 Q
-49 TTVDT
+49 TTDNT
-54 TIIEEQPKVEFEN
+54 QEEQQPEVEFEN

-76 MDKSWLDWDTEYDF
+76 MDKSWIDWDTEYNF

-100 GSEPFDLYGEAN
+100 GEEPFDLYAEPN
-112 DKTRNIFK
+112 DKTRNIFNK
-120 DTIDF
+120 TIDF
-125 SIGENTVP
+125 SVGEDTVP

-142 SLYDFIKGNQFTNL
+142 SVYDFIKGNQFTNL

-194 DVVESEEFQNGLTN
+194 DVVESEEFQNGLAN

-221 MLEADDESGLNKLAK
+221 MLEADDESELNKLAK

-242 GVGITADYVFAPL
+242 GVGVTADYVFAPL
-255 LMGNGWAKAVYVL
+255 LMGNNWAKAIYVL

-388 NKIFNLSKKD
+388 NKIFNLSKKE
-398 VQVVEEATENISK
+398 VQVVEEANENINK
-411 ANKVLKNDIESKG
+411 ATKILKNDIESKG

-437 GSGTNSQTNVR
+437 GSGTSSQTNTR

-455 TYIMPSQFKNTKPN
+455 TYIMPNQFKNTKPN
-469 YGDAPIIFES
+469 YGDAPIVFQS

-505 FITQGFTEAEIRQ
+505 FINQGFTEAEIRQ
-518 HGTNIHEKIKQIV
+518 HGTNLHEKIKQIV
-531 IDKTGNAQAGQGNTV
+531 IDKTGSAQAGRGNTV

-556 KYSGEVQ
+556 KYSQEVQ
-563 TTITGK
+563 TSITGK

-580 QSVEFIKNLKP
+580 QSVAFIKEFKP

-605 DENVFLGSKSQVQTR
+605 DEDVFVGSKSQVQTR
-620 LEGLGMFDKGVVKL
+620 LEGLGMFDKGIVKL

-744 TGMTP
+744 TGMTA

-778 RLKDAL
+778 RMTEAL

-791 DYSRLNQVAVKI
+791 DYSKLNQAAVTL
-803 KAASGDPR
+803 KAASSDPR
-811 KLVAIQNQ
+811 KLVAVQNQ
-819 DAFSTSLMK
+819 DAISTSLIKGLDK
-828 GASKAVRILN
+828 GARILN

-849 TTQTIN
+849 NTQAIN

-867 MNNFA
+867 INNFA
-872 GANSVQE
+872 GASSVTE
-879 LQAAQQYM
+879 LRAAQQYL

-894 DFGVNAWKRSW
+894 DFGVQAWKRSW
-905 DMEDNFV
+905 DMEDNFI

-937 AYDEFGKIIRLP
+937 AYDEFGRVIRLP
-949 SRLMTANDALI
+949 SRLMTANDALV

-965 IAATAFEAFNE
+965 IAATAFEAFYE
-976 GIARNLKGENLTKYI
+976 GIGRNLEGEDLTKYI

-1001 LLRGQEGTLGRID
+1001 LLKGQEGQLGRIED
-1014 PLDEGV
+1014 GV
-1020 VGPKQLQPTDAV
+1020 LQPTDAV

-1055 DSLFGKGA
+1055 DSYFGKGA

-1073 PLVRFYFKFTRT
+1073 PAVRFYFKFTRT
-1085 PTNMFLESS
+1085 PTNMFLETA
-1094 RYLPIVNMPIQVTLP
+1094 RYLPIVNLPIQVSLP
-1109 NGKRAN
+1109 NGQRVN

-1120 QAFLPDMVADL
+1120 QALLPDMVADL
-1131 NSSDPYVRQQANGQI
+1131 NSPDPYVRQQANGQI

-1155 MLFLTNKQFEDGDDE
+1155 MLFLTNKQFEDVDDE
-1170 YKEEFLTGGGPNFYT
+1170 YKKEFLTGGGPNFYT

-1192 IAMWKNGWRP
+1192 ISMYKNGWRP

-1209 YDEYGDPLL
+1209 YDENGDPLL
-1218 KNGKPVYIYKSL
+1218 RNGKPVYIYKSL

-1236 LASLIRTWLDF
+1236 LASLVRTWLDF
-1247 AEMQPYLF
+1247 AEMQPWLYEGDL
-1255 DEDFDVEGVAEYVG
+1255 DAEGVAEYVG

-1287 VSELLKI
+1287 ISELLKI
-1294 ISAGGQINEQGI
+1294 LSAGGQLTEQGI
-1306 DEGLKYQS
+1306 DEGLKYRD
-1314 KKFIDYVGRQ
+1314 KKLLDYIGRQ
-1324 VSSNF
+1324 VSANF
-1329 PYSSLFKRLQR
+1329 PYSSLFKRLAR
-1340 LPAAIKETMGFN
+1340 VPAAIKETMGFN

-1363 GDPTELRKF
+1363 GDPKQLRKF
-1372 IKRDS
+1372 LKRDS

-1401 VIQALENTRDKIFKE
+1401 IIQAFENTVDKMFKE

-1462 LVNEVESEIG
+1462 LVLDVQAEIG
-1472 KTLPPPP
+1472 KMLPPPP

-1485 ALPNLTSGEFIPKK
+1485 VLPNLRSADFIPKK
-1499 LDRVEYNNL
+1499 LDRNEYNDL
-1508 KKIVNLIELNYK
+1508 KKITNVIELKYK
-1520 GKSMNIQEAIN
+1520 GRDMNIKEAIN
-1531 AEINTDYIK
+1531 AEINTPYIQS
-1540 KRRSIIKN
+1540 RRSIIQN
-1548 FGLQSEEGTRAA
+1548 FGLQSEEGQRAS
-1560 EEIFQKLS
+1560 EEIYQTLS

-1583 QTEMTQEDINNR
+1583 RTEMTEEDRNNR

-1600 EKNQNY
+1600 EKNQNF
-1606 NDVLLKELDKLNLGT
+1606 NDVLLKEFDKLNLGT

>member
-1 MTFTPANNDIGFE
+1 MTSSTPNIGFE
-14 NEEKPTVDI
+14 NEEKPTVNI
-23 GFENEE
+23 GVDEQLQEAISEN
-29 KSTVDMNID
+29 
-38 QKLQKVGYEDE
+38 Q
-49 TTVDT
+49 TTDNT
-54 TIIEEQPKVEFEN
+54 QEEQQPEVEFIN

-76 MDKSWLDWDTEYDF
+76 MDKSWIDWDTEYNF

-100 GSEPFDLYGEAN
+100 GGEPFDLYAEPN
-112 DKTRNIFK
+112 DKTRNIFNK
-120 DTIDF
+120 TIDF
-125 SIGENTVP
+125 SVGEDTVP
-133 NLEARLKFL
+133 NLEARLNFL

-156 GFNNKPITRPNDR
+156 GFNNKPIKGLRDR
-169 KEFFELIKRETG
+169 QRFFKLIKQETG
-181 YSGGEFLSNKIPI
+181 FTGEEFLGNKIPRET
-194 DVVESEEFQNGLTN
+194 VESEEFQKGLLN
-208 VMKHYEDKGFTIT
+208 VMKHYEDKGFTIK
-221 MLEADDESGLNKLAK
+221 MLEADDESQLNKLAK
-236 GLGIEI
+236 GMGIEI
-242 GVGITADYVFAPL
+242 GVGMTADYVFAPL
-255 LMGNGWAKAVYVL
+255 LGGNAWFKALYVL
-268 GQFTVGYYANIE
+268 GQFSVGYTADIE
-280 AQKQRAKTEDKVNF
+280 SQKQQLKTEDRVNF
-294 EVNQNEAIAAG
+294 KPDQRRAIAAG
-305 TVQIIPFGVTLKNWK
+305 VTQIIPFGVTLKNWK
-320 GVAASGVY
+320 GIVAASGY
-328 GSTIATTETFLRD
+328 GGTIATAETFIRD
-341 ILGDEVTLK
+341 ILGDDVTLE
-350 EYYTNAGLGLGF
+350 EYFANFGLGASF
-362 GATLKGSIEG
+362 GGVLKTSIEG
-372 LDKIFTKYKG
+372 LDKIFIKYKN
-382 FKFDKA
+382 FKFDKV
-388 NKIFNLSKKD
+388 NKIFTLNKKD
-398 VQVVEEATENISK
+398 VQVVEEANENITK
-411 ANKVLKNDIESKG
+411 ATKILKNDIEGKG
-424 ENYDNIGQKLQNE
+424 ENYNKIGEQLKVE
-437 GSGTNSQTNVR
+437 GSGTSSQTNTR

-455 TYIMPSQFKNTKPN
+455 TYIMPSQFKNSKPN
-469 YGDAPIIFES
+469 YGDAPIVFQS

-505 FITQGFTEAEIRQ
+505 FISQGFTEKEIRQ
-518 HGTNIHEKIKQIV
+518 HGTNLHEKIKQIV
-531 IDKTGNAQAGQGNTV
+531 IDKTGSAQAGQGNTV

-563 TTITGK
+563 TSITGK

-580 QSVEFIKNLKP
+580 QSVAFIKEFKP
-591 RQQELVESIIRQLK
+591 RQQELVESIMRQLK
-605 DENVFLGSKSQVQTR
+605 DENVFVGSKSQIQTR
-620 LEGLGMFDKGVVKL
+620 LEGLGYFTNGVVKL
-634 SNTSAIK
+634 SNSGAIK

-649 MYNLVP
+649 LYNLVP
-655 SDSLNFAL
+655 SDSLNFAVA
-663 SQVITLATENV
+663 QVITLATENV

-687 KDSAKI
+687 KDSVKI
-693 SKAIDDLFESLTD
+693 KKSIDDLFEALTD

-730 KPEQGIEG
+730 KTEQGIEG

-744 TGMTP
+744 TGMTA

-765 IDDAIARNQLLKT
+765 IDEAISRNQLLKT
-778 RLKDAL
+778 RLTEAL

-791 DYSRLNQVAVKI
+791 DYSKLNQAAVTL

-819 DAFSTSLMK
+819 DAISTSLIKGLDK
-828 GASKAVRILN
+828 GARILN

-849 TTQTIN
+849 NTQAIN

-867 MNNFA
+867 MNNFV
-872 GANSVQE
+872 GASSVTE
-879 LQAAQQYM
+879 LRAAQQYM

-905 DMEDNFV
+905 DMEDNFI
-912 NVGNIKG
+912 NVGNVKG

-937 AYDEFGKIIRLP
+937 AYDEFGRIIRLP

-976 GIARNLKGENLTKYI
+976 GVGRNLEGEDLTKYI

-1020 VGPKQLQPTDAV
+1020 VGPRQLQPTDAV

-1037 TRAKEVG
+1037 ARAKEVG

-1055 DSLFGKGA
+1055 DSYFGRGA

-1085 PTNMFLESS
+1085 PTNMFLETA

-1109 NGKRAN
+1109 NGQRVN
-1115 INVVN
+1115 INLVN
-1120 QAFLPDMVADL
+1120 QALLPDMVADL
-1131 NSSDPYVRQQANGQI
+1131 NSPDPYVRQQANGQI

-1155 MLFLTNKQFEDGDDE
+1155 MLFLTNKQFEDVDDE
-1170 YKEEFLTGGGPNFYT
+1170 YKKEFLTGGGPNFYT

-1192 IAMWKNGWRP
+1192 ISMYRNGWRP

-1209 YDEYGDPLL
+1209 YDENGDPLL
-1218 KNGKPVYIYKSL
+1218 RNGKPVYIYKSL

-1236 LASLIRTWLDF
+1236 LASLVRTWLDF
-1247 AEMQPYLF
+1247 AEMQPWLP
-1255 DEDFDVEGVAEYVG
+1255 DEGEGVMEYVG

-1287 VSELLKI
+1287 ISELLKI
-1294 ISAGGQINEQGI
+1294 LSAGGQLTEQGI
-1306 DEGLKYQS
+1306 DEGLKYRD
-1314 KKFIDYVGRQ
+1314 KKLLDYIGRQ
-1324 VSSNF
+1324 VSANF
-1329 PYSSLFKRLQR
+1329 PYSSLFKRLAR
-1340 LPAAIKETMGFN
+1340 IPAAIKETMGFT

-1363 GDPTELRKF
+1363 GDPTQLKKF

-1387 SLPYSHEDFNKANF
+1387 SLPYSDEDFNKANF
-1401 VIQALENTRDKIFKE
+1401 VIQALENTVDKMFKE
-1416 IVPLNVGGKLPAQV
+1416 IVPLNVGGKLPSQV

-1462 LVNEVESEIG
+1462 LVLDVQAEIG
-1472 KTLPPPP
+1472 AILPPPP

-1485 ALPNLTSGEFIPKK
+1485 VLPNLRSADFIPKK
-1499 LDRVEYNNL
+1499 LDSNEYNNL
-1508 KKIVNLIELNYK
+1508 KKITNLIELKYK
-1520 GKSMNIQEAIN
+1520 GKDMNIKEAIN
-1531 AEINTDYIK
+1531 AEINTDYVK
-1540 KRRSIIKN
+1540 TRRSIIKN
-1548 FGLQSEEGTRAA
+1548 FGLQSEEGQRAA
-1560 EEIFQKLS
+1560 EEIFQTLS

-1583 QTEMTQEDINNR
+1583 RTEMTEEDRNNR
-1595 INAVE
+1595 INAIE
-1600 EKNQNY
+1600 EKNQNF
-1606 NDVLLKELDKLNLGT
+1606 NDVLLKEFDKLNLGT

>member
-1 MTFTPANNDIGFE
+1 MTSSTPNLGFQEEDINEDIGFSDDVTNTDRSTI
-14 NEEKPTVDI
+14 NEI
-23 GFENEE
+23 QEE
-29 KSTVDMNID
+29 PK
-38 QKLQKVGYEDE
+38 
-49 TTVDT
+49 
-54 TIIEEQPKVEFEN
+54 IEFQN

-76 MDKSWLDWDTEYDF
+76 MDKSWIDWDIEYNF
-90 SDYTNTFLQD
+90 SDYTNTFLQN
-100 GSEPFDLYGEAN
+100 GEEPFDLYAESN
-112 DKTRNIFK
+112 DKTRNIFNK
-120 DTIDF
+120 TIDF
-125 SIGENTVP
+125 SVGEDTVP
-133 NLEARLKFL
+133 NLEPRLKFL
-142 SLYDFIKGNQFTNL
+142 SVYDFIKGNQFSNL
-156 GFNNKPITRPNDR
+156 GFNNKPIKGLRDR
-169 KEFFELIKRETG
+169 KQFFNLIKKETG
-181 YSGGEFLSNKIPI
+181 FTGEEFLGNKIPREK
-194 DVVESEEFQNGLTN
+194 VESEEFQKGLAN
-208 VMKHYEDKGFTIT
+208 VMKHYEDKGFTIN
-221 MLEADDESGLNKLAK
+221 MLEADDESQLNKLAK
-236 GLGIEI
+236 GMGIEI

-255 LMGNGWAKAVYVL
+255 LAGNGWSKAIYAL
-268 GQFTVGYYANIE
+268 GQWSVGYLANVE
-280 AQKQRAKTEDKVNF
+280 AQKQRVKEEDRVNF
-294 EVNQNEAIAAG
+294 KPNQNEAFAAG
-305 TVQIIPFGVTLKNWK
+305 FTQIIPFGVTLKGWK
-320 GVAASGVY
+320 GVAASGAY
-328 GSTIATTETFLRD
+328 GGTIATTETFLRD
-341 ILGDEVTLK
+341 ILGDDVSLD
-350 EYYTNAGLGLGF
+350 EYYASFGLGTAF
-362 GATLKGSIEG
+362 GAGLKGSIEG
-372 LDKIFTKYKG
+372 LDKIFTKYKN
-382 FKFDKA
+382 FRYDKI
-388 NKIFNLSKKD
+388 NNIFNLNKKD
-398 VQVVEEATENISK
+398 VQVVEEAAENINK

-424 ENYDNIGQKLQNE
+424 ENYDNIGEKLKNE
-437 GSGTNSQTNVR
+437 GSGTSSQTNTK

-455 TYIMPSQFKNTKPN
+455 TYIMPNQFKNSKPN
-469 YGDAPIIFES
+469 YGDAPIIFQS

-498 ADQILES
+498 ADKILES
-505 FITQGFTEAEIRQ
+505 FITQGFTEQEIRQ
-518 HGTNIHEKIKQIV
+518 HGTNLHEKIKQIV
-531 IDKTGNAQAGQGNTV
+531 IDKTGSAKAGQGNTV

-556 KYSGEVQ
+556 KYSQEVQ
-563 TTITGK
+563 TSITGK

-580 QSVEFIKNLKP
+580 QSVKFIKEFKP

-605 DENVFLGSKSQVQTR
+605 DEDVFVGSKSQVQTR

-649 MYNLVP
+649 LYNLVP

-744 TGMTP
+744 TGMTA

-778 RLKDAL
+778 RMTEAL

-791 DYSRLNQVAVKI
+791 DYSKLNQAAVTL
-803 KAASGDPR
+803 KAASSDPR
-811 KLVAIQNQ
+811 KLVAVQNQ
-819 DAFSTSLMK
+819 DAISTSLIKGLDK
-828 GASKAVRILN
+828 GARILN

-849 TTQTIN
+849 NTQAIN

-872 GANSVQE
+872 GANSVTE
-879 LQAAQQYM
+879 LRAAQQYL

-894 DFGVNAWKRSW
+894 DFGVQAWKRSW
-905 DMEDNFV
+905 DMEDNFI
-912 NVGNIKG
+912 NVGNVKG

-937 AYDEFGKIIRLP
+937 AYDEFGRVIRLP
-949 SRLMTANDALI
+949 SRLMTANDALV

-965 IAATAFEAFNE
+965 IAATAFEAFYE
-976 GIARNLKGENLTKYI
+976 GIGRNLEGEDLTKYI

-1001 LLRGQEGTLGRID
+1001 LLKGQEGQLGRIED
-1014 PLDEGV
+1014 GV
-1020 VGPKQLQPTDAV
+1020 LQPTDAV

-1037 TRAKEVG
+1037 ARAKNVG

-1055 DSLFGKGA
+1055 DSYFGQGA

-1073 PLVRFYFKFTRT
+1073 PAVRFYFKFTRT
-1085 PTNMFLESS
+1085 PTNMFLETA
-1094 RYLPIVNMPIQVTLP
+1094 RYLPIVNLPIQVTLP
-1109 NGKRAN
+1109 NGKRVN
-1115 INVVN
+1115 INLVN
-1120 QAFLPDMVADL
+1120 QALLPDMVADL
-1131 NSSDPYVRQQANGQI
+1131 NSPDPYVRQQANGQI

-1170 YKEEFLTGGGPNFYT
+1170 YKKEFLTGGGPNFYT

-1192 IAMWKNGWRP
+1192 ISMYKNGWRP

-1209 YDEYGDPLL
+1209 YDENGDPLL

-1236 LASLIRTWLDF
+1236 LASLVRTWLDF
-1247 AEMQPYLF
+1247 AEMQPWLL
-1255 DEDFDVEGVAEYVG
+1255 DEGEGVAEYVG

-1287 VSELLKI
+1287 ISELLKI
-1294 ISAGGQINEQGI
+1294 LSAGGQLTEQGI
-1306 DEGLKYQS
+1306 DEGLKYRD
-1314 KKFIDYVGRQ
+1314 KKLLDYIGRQ
-1324 VSSNF
+1324 VSANF
-1329 PYSSLFKRLQR
+1329 PYSSLFKRLAR
-1340 LPAAIKETMGFN
+1340 VPAAIKETMGFT
-1352 EEDAKALFEST
+1352 EEDAKALFNST

-1387 SLPYSHEDFNKANF
+1387 SLPYSDEDFNKANF
-1401 VIQALENTRDKIFKE
+1401 VIQGLENTVDKIFKE
-1416 IVPLNVGGKLPAQV
+1416 IVPLNVGGKLPSQV

-1441 RKEGGIFQ
+1441 RKEGGLFQ

-1462 LVNEVESEIG
+1462 LVLDVQAEIG
-1472 KTLPPPP
+1472 KMLPPPP

-1485 ALPNLTSGEFIPKK
+1485 VLPNLKSADFIPKK
-1499 LDRVEYNNL
+1499 LDRNEYNTL
-1508 KKIVNLIELNYK
+1508 KKITNVIELKYK
-1520 GKSMNIQEAIN
+1520 GRNMNIKEVIN
-1531 AEINTDYIK
+1531 AEINTPYIQS
-1540 KRRSIIKN
+1540 RRSIIKN
-1548 FGLQSEEGTRAA
+1548 FGLQSDEGQRAS
-1560 EEIFQKLS
+1560 EEIFQSLS
-1568 KINTKYIKAGMIEYM
+1568 KINTKFIKAGMIEYM
-1583 QTEMTQEDINNR
+1583 QTEMTETDINKR

-1600 EKNQNY
+1600 NKNIKY
-1606 NDVLLKELDKLNLGT
+1606 NDILLEEFEKLNLGT
-1621 FNNSSF
+1621 FSNSSF

>member
-1 MTFTPANNDIGFE
+1 MTSSTSNIGFE
-14 NEEKPTVDI
+14 NEEKPTVNI
-23 GFENEE
+23 GVDEQLQEVISEN
-29 KSTVDMNID
+29 
-38 QKLQKVGYEDE
+38 Q
-49 TTVDT
+49 TTDNT
-54 TIIEEQPKVEFEN
+54 QEEQQPEVEFEN

-76 MDKSWLDWDTEYDF
+76 MDKSWIDWDTEYNF

-100 GSEPFDLYGEAN
+100 GEEPFDLYAEPN
-112 DKTRNIFK
+112 DKTRNIFNK
-120 DTIDF
+120 TIDF
-125 SIGENTVP
+125 SVGEDTVP

-142 SLYDFIKGNQFTNL
+142 SVYDFIKGNQFTNL
-156 GFNNKPITRPNDR
+156 GFDNKPIKGLRDR
-169 KEFFELIKRETG
+169 QQFFKLIKQETG
-181 YSGGEFLSNKIPI
+181 FTGEEFLGNKIPREK
-194 DVVESEEFQNGLTN
+194 VESEEFQNGLAN
-208 VMKHYEDKGFTIT
+208 VMKHYEDKGFTIN
-221 MLEADDESGLNKLAK
+221 MLEADDELQLNKLAK
-236 GLGIEI
+236 GMGIEI
-242 GVGITADYVFAPL
+242 GVGMTADYVFSPL
-255 LMGNGWAKAVYVL
+255 LFGKGKWAKAVYAL
-268 GQFTVGYYANIE
+268 GQWAVGYFANVE
-280 AQKQRAKTEDKVNF
+280 AQKQRIKEEDRVNF
-294 EVNQNEAIAAG
+294 KPNNNEAFAAG
-305 TVQIIPFGVTLKNWK
+305 FTQIIPFGVTMKGWK
-320 GVAASGVY
+320 GVAASGAY
-328 GSTIATTETFLRD
+328 GGTIATTETFLRD
-341 ILGDEVTLK
+341 ILGDDVTLD
-350 EYYTNAGLGLGF
+350 EYYASFGLGTAF
-362 GATLKGSIEG
+362 GTGLKGSIEG
-372 LDKIFTKYKG
+372 LDKIFTKYKN
-382 FKFDKA
+382 FRYD
-388 NKIFNLSKKD
+388 NLNNIFTLNKKD
-398 VQVVEEATENISK
+398 VQVVEKAAENITK

-424 ENYDNIGQKLQNE
+424 ENYDNIGEKLKNE
-437 GSGTNSQTNVR
+437 GSGTSSQTNTK

-455 TYIMPSQFKNTKPN
+455 TYIMPNQFKNTKPN
-469 YGDAPIIFES
+469 YGDAPIVFQS

-498 ADQILES
+498 ADKILES
-505 FITQGFTEAEIRQ
+505 FISQGFTEQEIRQ

-531 IDKTGNAQAGQGNTV
+531 IDKTGNAKAGQGNTV

-556 KYSGEVQ
+556 KYSQEVQ
-563 TTITGK
+563 TSITGK

-580 QSVEFIKNLKP
+580 QSVKFIKEFKP
-591 RQQELVESIIRQLK
+591 RQQELVEAIIRQLK
-605 DENVFLGSKSQVQTR
+605 DENVFVGSKSQVQTR

-655 SDSLNFAL
+655 SDSLNFAVA
-663 SQVITLATENV
+663 QVITLATENV

-693 SKAIDDLFESLTD
+693 QKSIDDLFEALTD

-730 KPEQGIEG
+730 KTEQGIEG

-765 IDDAIARNQLLKT
+765 IDDAISRNQLLKT
-778 RLKDAL
+778 RLTEAL
-784 EEATKTG
+784 KEATKTG
-791 DYSRLNQVAVKI
+791 DYSKLNQAAVTL

-819 DAFSTSLMK
+819 DAISTSLIKGLDK
-828 GASKAVRILN
+828 GARILN

-849 TTQTIN
+849 NTQAIN

-872 GANSVQE
+872 GASSVTE
-879 LQAAQQYM
+879 LRAAQQYM

-894 DFGVNAWKRSW
+894 DFGVNVWKRSW
-905 DMEDNFV
+905 DMEDNFI
-912 NVGNIKG
+912 NVGNVKG

-937 AYDEFGKIIRLP
+937 AYDEFGRIIRLP

-976 GIARNLKGENLTKYI
+976 GVGRNLEGEDLTKYI

-1020 VGPKQLQPTDAV
+1020 VGPRQLQPTDAV

-1055 DSLFGKGA
+1055 DSYFGKGA

-1073 PLVRFYFKFTRT
+1073 PAVRFYFKFTRT
-1085 PTNMFLESS
+1085 PTNMFLETA

-1109 NGKRAN
+1109 SGQRVN
-1115 INVVN
+1115 INLVN
-1120 QAFLPDMVADL
+1120 QALLPDMVADL
-1131 NSSDPYVRQQANGQI
+1131 NSPDPYVRQQANGQI

-1155 MLFLTNKQFEDGDDE
+1155 MLFLTNKQFEDVDDE
-1170 YKEEFLTGGGPNFYT
+1170 YKKEFLTGGGPNFYT

-1192 IAMWKNGWRP
+1192 ISMYKNGWRP

-1209 YDEYGDPLL
+1209 YDENGDPLL
-1218 KNGKPVYIYKSL
+1218 RNGKPVYIYKSL

-1236 LASLIRTWLDF
+1236 LASLVRTWLDF
-1247 AEMQPYLF
+1247 AEMQPWLP
-1255 DEDFDVEGVAEYVG
+1255 DEGEGVIEYVG

-1287 VSELLKI
+1287 ISELLKI
-1294 ISAGGQINEQGI
+1294 LSAGGQLTEQGI
-1306 DEGLKYQS
+1306 DEGLKYRD
-1314 KKFIDYVGRQ
+1314 KKLLDYIGRQ
-1324 VSSNF
+1324 VSANF
-1329 PYSSLFKRLQR
+1329 PYSSLFKRLAR
-1340 LPAAIKETMGFN
+1340 VPAAIKETMGFT

-1363 GDPTELRKF
+1363 GNPTELKKF

-1387 SLPYSHEDFNKANF
+1387 SLPYSDEDFNKANYI
-1401 VIQALENTRDKIFKE
+1401 VQALENTVDKMFKE
-1416 IVPLNVGGKLPAQV
+1416 IVPLNVGGKLPSQV
-1430 EHITNNVITYP
+1430 EHITNNVVTYP
-1441 RKEGGIFQ
+1441 RKEGGLFQ

-1462 LVNEVESEIG
+1462 LVLDVQAEIG
-1472 KTLPPPP
+1472 KMLPPPP

-1485 ALPNLTSGEFIPKK
+1485 VLPNLRSADFIPKK
-1499 LDRVEYNNL
+1499 LDRNEYNDL
-1508 KKIVNLIELNYK
+1508 KKITNVIELKYK
-1520 GKSMNIQEAIN
+1520 GKNMNIKEAIN
-1531 AEINTDYIK
+1531 AEINTPYIQSL
-1540 KRRSIIKN
+1540 RNTIKN
-1548 FGLQSEEGTRAA
+1548 NGLQSEEGQKAA
-1560 EEIFQKLS
+1560 ELIFQSLS
-1568 KINTKYIKAGMIEYM
+1568 KVNTKYIKAGMIEYM
-1583 QTEMTQEDINNR
+1583 RTEMTEEDRNNR

-1600 EKNQNY
+1600 EKNQNF
-1606 NDVLLKELDKLNLGT
+1606 NDVLLKEFDKLNLGT